1 MFYKLY
7 NFCLI
12 FALIFFAPCTQGSS
26 VAWLLVFHLQFI
38 GSMCKLTL
46 KELPSLVGIE
56 TEALRTV

>member
-1 MFYKLY
+1 MFINYII
-7 NFCLI
+7 FLI
-12 FALIFFAPCTQGSS
+12 LALIFFPQCTQGSS